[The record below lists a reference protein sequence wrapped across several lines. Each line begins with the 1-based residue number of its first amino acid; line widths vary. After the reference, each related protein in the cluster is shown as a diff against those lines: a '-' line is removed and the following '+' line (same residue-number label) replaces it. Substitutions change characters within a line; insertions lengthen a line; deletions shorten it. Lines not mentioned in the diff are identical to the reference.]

1 MLKKSAAL
9 SKHSAFIAIRFLSEV
24 ISRASALITFPIMAQ
39 YLGTEGYGVNAQI
52 NTLISFL
59 VPITSL
65 GLGFG
70 IVRTLAGNSDRAFV
84 SSRIL
89 STLAVALVT
98 SGVCAGIVF
107 AAAPQINDAF
117 IKVPGAESIVRWSA
131 PLIILSSI
139 EMLLKDYYRARLRI
153 VAFSVIQII
162 QTVLYVGAVALILL
176 SGHGLLEVIQAWVAI
191 KLGFDVIYL
200 AYLIHQNELVFS
212 SPLIP
217 RPELMSLIRYGV
229 PIMIAGLGTWFTQVG
244 DRWVI
249 GYYLDAGQVGIYNAA
264 YTFAGILSALGSPFW
279 SPLYPLMAAAYNE
292 NNSEKLKH
300 TCRLYMNLFCSIGF
314 PAFFGLTVL
323 SNDLLTRFGT
333 DSFSVNPMIFLLI
346 ALAILLDQ
354 VATHGYY
361 LAYILNQTIFLR
373 NLTLVTAAINLL
385 LNVLLVP
392 RIGIL
397 GSALATFLAYLFLD
411 LIFIFRIRRYD
422 LKLKDVYDFSFLGKT
437 LAASIVMA
445 MVIFILKP
453 YFSATLPGLFA
464 LVFIGM
470 IIYAIPVF
478 FGMRGE
484 VRNLIKNFR
493 S

>member
-24 ISRASALITFPIMAQ
+24 ISRASALITFPIMAH
-39 YLGTEGYGVNAQI
+39 YLGTEGYGVNAQV

-70 IVRTLAGNSDRAFV
+70 IVRTLAGNNDRAFV
-84 SSRIL
+84 SSRII
-89 STLAVALVT
+89 STLLVALFT
-98 SGVCAGIVF
+98 SGVCAGLVF
-107 AAAPQINDAF
+107 IAAPLINSAF
-117 IKVPGAESIVRWSA
+117 IKVDGAENIVRWSA

-139 EMLLKDYYRARLRI
+139 ELLLKDFFRARLRI

-162 QTVLYVGAVALILL
+162 QTILYVTAVALILL
-176 SGHGLLEVIQAWVAI
+176 SGYGLLEVIQVWVAI
-191 KLGFDVIYL
+191 KLVFNIVYFSYL
-200 AYLIHQNELVFS
+200 VQQNELVFDA
-212 SPLIP
+212 PLIP
-217 RPELMSLIRYGV
+217 RPEMLALIQYGV

-249 GYYLDAGQVGIYNAA
+249 GYYLDAGQVGVYNAV
-264 YTFAGILSALGSPFW
+264 YTFASILSALGSPFW
-279 SPLYPLMAAAYNE
+279 SPLYPLMAAAYNQ
-292 NNSEKLKH
+292 NDTEKLKK
-300 TCRLYMNLFCSIGF
+300 TCKLYMNLFCSIGV
-314 PAFFGLTVL
+314 PAFLGLTVL

-333 DSFSVNPMIFLLI
+333 ESFAANPMIFLLI
-346 ALAILLDQ
+346 ASAIFLDQ

-373 NLTLVTAAINLL
+373 NLTLVTAGINLL
-385 LNVLLVP
+385 LNILLVP
-392 RIGIL
+392 QIGIL
-397 GSALATFLAYLFLD
+397 GSALATFIAYLFLD
-411 LIFIFRIRRYD
+411 LVFIFRIRTYD
-422 LKLKDVYDFSFLGKT
+422 LRLRDVYDFAFLGKT
-437 LAASIVMA
+437 LAAAVFMA
-445 MVIFILKP
+445 VVILLVKP
-453 YFSATLPGLFA
+453 FFSASLPGLLTMIA
-464 LVFIGM
+464 IGV
-470 IIYAIPVF
+470 ISYGIPVF